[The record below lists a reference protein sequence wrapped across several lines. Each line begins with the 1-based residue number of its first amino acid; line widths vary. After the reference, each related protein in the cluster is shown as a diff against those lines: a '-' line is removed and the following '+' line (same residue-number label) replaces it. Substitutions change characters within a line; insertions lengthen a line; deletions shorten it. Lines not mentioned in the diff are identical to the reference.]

1 MFGKLTGFMSN
12 DQVAADTAALQ
23 LFIDKVKVLPDTADK
38 AKKKQNILNETL
50 KDSSKIAQDV
60 ARNTNNLDDV
70 MKVYTASTKT
80 ATSVA
85 KAFGKALLGTIAT
98 AVAAAAIGAIVSV
111 VAEKIDNAVHA
122 YENAR
127 DKAAEMS
134 QKHEEATQKVEELT
148 QQIEEL
154 KAKMDECRST
164 ITGDIVDPESYDALE
179 QQRKQL
185 QTNLDLAKALAD
197 ETAKEARNAVYKQQ
211 DTSSTKNIST
221 PATLKH
227 AGISGTYTGN
237 QHERLQ
243 QALDDYEKL
252 NLLAKQFDQ
261 DLADGKT
268 FQAAYDTRMVALR
281 KMQGDLRAYIKET
294 SEDLHTEMTT
304 LLENAANEDSDDFDK
319 YQKRIKSLS
328 DDQQIAANFINLY
341 YNNIPLLTQATNDFT
356 QSVADGEDSV
366 KALNDA
372 INGGQAIKEGS
383 DAYKEAADLADKYG
397 VSTEGLIAQLQALH
411 EEQGSDDD
419 WQFDA
424 AGDLQNF
431 FSNFTDS
438 TSNCYKQTKALEA
451 AFKDMGEQGYLS
463 SESLQALLAVYPE
476 LINDMEVENGVVT
489 ISQDLLESKF
499 GTMKSAMIAQT
510 QSQIDST
517 KVTIQQTNDRIV
529 QYQNEIK
536 ILKELYGAIGSMPS
550 VGSAPYSNNAI
561 SAINDYNK
569 AAPFGIPDYSNWN
582 NLSYPIGPTSEFN
595 NKLDQLN
602 SNLEKEKAKAKD
614 AQKQLEDLEK
624 SLAVMNGY
632 GLSGFSGAQPKSGK
646 SSNKGATDAQSAA
659 IDALDKKAQAL
670 KETYEAQKKVL
681 EDQKEAIEKVIKE
694 LEKEQTVLDGIIKTV
709 TNRIDKE
716 IDRLEHQWDDLKE
729 KLEKDKDNLDSAI
742 NGANWVIEQ
751 RVKELE
757 KANDE
762 LEDSYQ
768 PRIDALQDEIDKLN
782 EANDAQE
789 EAISLAQKKAA
800 LDAALAAKN
809 VRVYREGKGFVWE
822 ADESAVKSAEE
833 DYNDALRD
841 KEHNDA
847 IDKLTKEKEALEKEL
862 EDKKQANQDKIDA
875 YNDYKEKLDDAQNAY
890 TNAKNLE
897 ILRKLY
903 GDNADQMI
911 LNMDQSMIDKI
922 TSDYTENMRQT
933 DYVEDQI
940 EQNKKLID
948 QLEEYKSKWEEVAD
962 AYETEQNRIN
972 TVARLGA
979 DWEEKILG
987 QRMDV
992 LTDFKNH
999 YVDVLKQIKDKTK
1012 EVEDLELQIKVVE
1025 KKYNED
1031 NAEIEKQKKE
1041 LQWEKNEITR
1051 ANHATGIM
1059 NVAAFER
1066 ARVDEAGPEIVVRQ
1080 PEAGRYTSLEVGDGV
1095 VPGNLTRRL
1104 FSAAINPEAFVE
1116 SAILKRMENVNAEL
1130 ASAGSSGVHIGD
1142 INIVMNGVN
1151 DVENFGRILHQNI
1164 GSIMAQEFSKR

>member
-1 MFGKLTGFMSN
+1 MDSAQVDADTTALQKYVDKIKEITATSN
-12 DQVAADTAALQ
+12 D
-23 LFIDKVKVLPDTADK
+23 
-38 AKKKQNILNETL
+38 AKKKAEAFNEILG
-50 KDSSKIAQDV
+50 DSSQVAKDV
-60 ARNTNNLDDV
+60 AQNTNNLDDV
-70 MKVYTASTKT
+70 MKVYTASTRT

-85 KAFGKALLGTIAT
+85 KAFGKALWGIGKAAVIAL
-98 AVAAAAIGAIVSV
+98 AVSAAITLVSKGAQW
-111 VAEKIDNAVHA
+111 A
-122 YENAR
+122 YENLFHKYEVAR

-134 QKHEEATQKVEELT
+134 QEHKEAVQNVEDLT
-148 QQIEEL
+148 KQIEEL

-164 ITGDIVDPESYDALE
+164 TTGKIVDPESYDTLE

-227 AGISGTYTGN
+227 AGIFGTYTGN

-356 QSVADGEDSV
+356 QSVANGEDSV

-419 WQFDA
+419 WRFDA

-438 TSNCYKQTKALEA
+438 TSNCYKQTKALES
-451 AFKDMGEQGYLS
+451 AFKDMGEQGHLS

-569 AAPFGIPDYSNWN
+569 AASFGIPDYSNWN

-632 GLSGFSGAQPKSGK
+632 GLSGFSGAKPKSGK

-789 EAISLAQKKAA
+789 KAISLAQKKAA

-833 DYNDALRD
+833 DYNNALRD

>member
-1 MFGKLTGFMSN
+1 MDSA
-12 DQVAADTAALQ
+12 QVEKDTAALQ
-23 LFIDKVKVLPDTADK
+23 NYVQQMKNIKSETERAEK
-38 AKKKQNILNETL
+38 ASAIFDETL

-70 MKVYTASTKT
+70 MKVYTASTRT

-85 KAFGKALLGTIAT
+85 KSFGKALLGTIAT
-98 AVAAAAIGAIVSV
+98 AAVAAVIGAIVSV

-154 KAKMDECRST
+154 KAKMDECRSST
-164 ITGDIVDPESYDALE
+164 TGDIVDQESFDLLK
-179 QQRKQL
+179 QQKKQL
-185 QTNLDLAKALAD
+185 ETNLELAQQLAD
-197 ETAKEARNAVYKQQ
+197 ITAEDTRSAVYEQQ
-211 DTSSTKNIST
+211 DTKTTDRISIS
-221 PATLKH
+221 
-227 AGISGTYTGN
+227 AGLRNLGLTGTYSGN
-237 QHERLQ
+237 QHERME
-243 QALDDYEKL
+243 QAVGDYKKSIEALIQLDEDFANGKMFKAAYEERRVELEKFQKDSKEYIKSIGDDYTTEMDT
-252 NLLAKQFDQ
+252 LLKN
-261 DLADGKT
+261 
-268 FQAAYDTRMVALR
+268 AAYE
-281 KMQGDLRAYIKET
+281 G
-294 SEDLHTEMTT
+294 SEDYDE
-304 LLENAANEDSDDFDK
+304 
-319 YQKRIKSLS
+319 YQERVKNLS
-328 DDQQIAANFINLY
+328 DDQQFLINFINLCV
-341 YNNIPLLTQATNDFT
+341 NNIPLITQATNDFT

-383 DAYKEAADLADKYG
+383 EAYKEAADLADKYG

-411 EEQGSDDD
+411 EEQSKGNGDDD
-419 WQFDA
+419 WRFDA

-438 TSNCYKQTKALEA
+438 TSNCYKQTKALES
-451 AFKDMGEQGYLS
+451 AFKDMGEQGHLS

-517 KVTIQQTNDRIV
+517 KATIQQTNDRIEC
-529 QYQNEIK
+529 YQREIE
-536 ILKELYGAIGSMPS
+536 ILTTLYGAIGSMPS
-550 VGSAPYSNNAI
+550 ASSVLSSDYLSQKLAFNPNLGFGNSLQLPDVEQAAGKLAI
-561 SAINDYNK
+561 
-569 AAPFGIPDYSNWN
+569 
-582 NLSYPIGPTSEFN
+582 LN
-595 NKLDQLN
+595 NK
-602 SNLEKEKAKAKD
+602 LEKEKAKAKD

-632 GLSGFSGAQPKSGK
+632 GLSGFSGAKPKSGK

-1116 SAILKRMENVNAEL
+1116 SAILKRMGNVNAEL

-1164 GSIMAQEFSKR
+1164 SSIMAQEFSKR

>member
-1 MFGKLTGFMSN
+1 MDN
-12 DQVAADTAALQ
+12 DQVATDTAALQ
-23 LFIDKVKVLPDTADK
+23 SYIDRVKALSKEMDTAATRNK
-38 AKKKQNILNETL
+38 ILDSAL
-50 KDSSKIAQDV
+50 KDSSQVAKDV

-70 MKVYTASTKT
+70 MKVYAASTRT
-80 ATSVA
+80 ATSVTA
-85 KAFGKALLGTIAT
+85 ALGATLKSIGWNIAIA
-98 AVAAAAIGAIVSV
+98 AVAAV
-111 VAEKIDNAVHA
+111 VGVAVKLADEYLFHP
-122 YENAR
+122 YEHAR

-134 QKHEEATQKVEELT
+134 QAHEEATQKVEELT
-148 QQIEEL
+148 KQIEEL

-164 ITGDIVDPESYDALE
+164 TTGDIVDKQSFSYLVRQKQYLE
-179 QQRKQL
+179 TNLELAKQL
-185 QTNLDLAKALAD
+185 AE
-197 ETAKEARNAVYKQQ
+197 ETAHDAREAVYDQQ
-211 DTSSTKNIST
+211 DKSSGKVIPSIQ
-221 PATLKH
+221 ATYE
-227 AGISGTYTGN
+227 GD

-243 QALDDYEKL
+243 QVIADYK
-252 NLLAKQFDQ
+252 KT
-261 DLADGKT
+261 DLAIKHLDEDLANKKIP
-268 FQAAYDTRMVALR
+268 QEIYDARIAGFHKL
-281 KMQGDLRAYIKET
+281 QEDLRNYIKEMG
-294 SEDLHTEMTT
+294 DDFNTEMNT
-304 LLENAANEDSDDFDK
+304 LLNNAPNEFSSDDDKSK
-319 YQKRIKSLS
+319 YQERIKNLS
-328 DDQQIAANFINLY
+328 DDQQAFLNFWNLY
-341 YNNIPLLTQATNDFT
+341 INNIPLITQATNDFT

-411 EEQGSDDD
+411 EEQSKGNGSDDD

-438 TSNCYKQTKALEA
+438 TSNCYKQTKALES

-476 LINDMEVENGVVT
+476 LINDMEVENGVVS
-489 ISQDLLESKF
+489 ISQSILEGKF

-517 KVTIQQTNDRIV
+517 KATIQQTNDRIKW
-529 QYQNEIK
+529 YQREIE
-536 ILKELYGAIGSMPS
+536 ILTTLYGAIGSMPS
-550 VGSAPYSNNAI
+550 ASSVLSS
-561 SAINDYNK
+561 DYLSQKLTFNPNLGFGNSLQLPDVEQ
-569 AAPFGIPDYSNWN
+569 AAG
-582 NLSYPIGPTSEFN
+582 
-595 NKLDQLN
+595 KLAALN

-632 GLSGFSGAQPKSGK
+632 GLSGFNGAKPKSGK

-999 YVDVLKQIKDKTK
+999 YIDILRQIEEKTAEINDLSLKI
-1012 EVEDLELQIKVVE
+1012 EVVE
-1025 KKYNED
+1025 EEYQTKSDELDKEKKAAQ
-1031 NAEIEKQKKE
+1031 AEVKTTKSSS
-1041 LQWEKNEITR
+1041 TS
-1051 ANHATGIM
+1051 NHATGIM

>member
-1 MFGKLTGFMSN
+1 MDN
-12 DQVAADTAALQ
+12 DQVATDTAALQ
-23 LFIDKVKVLPDTADK
+23 SYIDRVKALSKEMDTAATRNK
-38 AKKKQNILNETL
+38 ILDSAL
-50 KDSSKIAQDV
+50 KDSSQVARDV
-60 ARNTNNLDDV
+60 AQNTNNLDDV
-70 MKVYTASTKT
+70 MKVYTASTRT

-85 KAFGKALLGTIAT
+85 AAFGATLKSIGWNIAIA
-98 AVAAAAIGAIVSV
+98 AVAAAVGVIAKLAD
-111 VAEKIDNAVHA
+111 EYLVHP
-122 YENAR
+122 YEHAR
-127 DKAAEMS
+127 DKAAEMN
-134 QKHEEATQKVEELT
+134 QVHEESAQKVEDLT
-148 QQIEEL
+148 KQIEEL

-164 ITGDIVDPESYDALE
+164 TTGDIVDPESYAALE

-185 QTNLDLAKALAD
+185 QTNLDLAKQLAEED
-197 ETAKEARNAVYKQQ
+197 ANKTREAVYKQQ
-211 DTSSTKNIST
+211 DTNQNVTFVSSRYSYAETYGGNQSERVKKMMDDYIST
-221 PATLKH
+221 FEEEKQLEQDFANNKILKIGYD
-227 AGISGTYTGN
+227 ARKKDLKEWREFLRTNIKAIG
-237 QHERLQ
+237 
-243 QALDDYEKL
+243 DDY
-252 NLLAKQFDQ
+252 
-261 DLADGKT
+261 T
-268 FQAAYDTRMVALR
+268 
-281 KMQGDLRAYIKET
+281 
-294 SEDLHTEMTT
+294 TEMDT
-304 LLENAANEDSDDFDK
+304 LLNNAPNEFASDDDKSK
-319 YQKRIKSLS
+319 YQERIKNLS
-328 DDQQIAANFINLY
+328 DDQQTFLNFWNLY
-341 YNNIPLLTQATNDFT
+341 INNIPLITQATNDFT
-356 QSVADGEDSV
+356 QSVANGEDSV
-366 KALNDA
+366 GALNDA
-372 INGGQAIKEGS
+372 INGGQAIEKGS
-383 DAYKEAADLADKYG
+383 DAYKEAADLAEKYG
-397 VSTEGLIAQLQALH
+397 VSVEGLIAQLQALH

-438 TSNCYKQTKALEA
+438 TSNCYKQTKALES

-476 LINDMEVENGVVT
+476 LINDMEVENGVVS
-489 ISQDLLESKF
+489 ISQSILEGKF
-499 GTMKSAMIAQT
+499 GTMKSAMIAQV

-517 KVTIQQTNDRIV
+517 KATIQQTNDRIEC
-529 QYQNEIK
+529 YQREIE
-536 ILKELYGAIGSMPS
+536 ILTTLYGAIGSMPS
-550 VGSAPYSNNAI
+550 ASSVLSSDYLSQKLAFNPNLGFGNSLQLPDVEQAAGKLAI
-561 SAINDYNK
+561 
-569 AAPFGIPDYSNWN
+569 
-582 NLSYPIGPTSEFN
+582 LN
-595 NKLDQLN
+595 NK
-602 SNLEKEKAKAKD
+602 LEKEKAKAKD

-1059 NVAAFER
+1059 NVSAFER

-1116 SAILKRMENVNAEL
+1116 SAILKRMGNVNSEL

>member
-1 MFGKLTGFMSN
+1 MFGKFTGFMSN
-12 DQVAADTAALQ
+12 DQVEKDTAALQ
-23 LFIDKVKVLPDTADK
+23 NYIQQMKNAAAEQKLTEK
-38 AKKKQNILNETL
+38 AASIFNETL
-50 KDSSKIAQDV
+50 KDSSQVAKDV

-70 MKVYTASTKT
+70 MKVYTASTRT

-85 KAFGKALLGTIAT
+85 KAFKATLLGIGKAAVIALAVGAVITGASKLLQWADGKWVHPYEHARDE
-98 AVAAAAIGAIVSV
+98 AAKMSQAH
-111 VAEKIDNAVHA
+111 E
-122 YENAR
+122 ENA
-127 DKAAEMS
+127 
-134 QKHEEATQKVEELT
+134 QKVEDLT
-148 QQIEEL
+148 KQVEEL

-164 ITGDIVDPESYDALE
+164 TTGDIVDPESLNLLKQQKDLLE
-179 QQRKQL
+179 TNLNLAKQL
-185 QTNLDLAKALAD
+185 AEEDANKAR
-197 ETAKEARNAVYKQQ
+197 EAVYKQQ
-211 DTSSTKNIST
+211 DANQSVTFTSSQYFYAETYGGNQSERVKKMMDDYIST
-221 PATLKH
+221 FEEEKKLEQDFANNKILKI
-227 AGISGTYTGN
+227 G
-237 QHERLQ
+237 
-243 QALDDYEKL
+243 
-252 NLLAKQFDQ
+252 
-261 DLADGKT
+261 
-268 FQAAYDTRMVALR
+268 YDTRKKDLKEWREFLR
-281 KMQGDLRAYIKET
+281 TNIKAMGDDYT
-294 SEDLHTEMTT
+294 TEMDT
-304 LLENAANEDSDDFDK
+304 LLNNAPNEFASDDDKSK
-319 YQKRIKSLS
+319 YQERIKNLS
-328 DDQQIAANFINLY
+328 DNQQAFLNFWNLY
-341 YNNIPLLTQATNDFT
+341 INNIPLITQATNDFT
-356 QSVADGEDSV
+356 QSVANGEDSV

-383 DAYKEAADLADKYG
+383 DAYKEAADFAEKYG
-397 VSTEGLIAQLQALH
+397 VSVEGLIAQLQALH

-438 TSNCYKQTKALEA
+438 TSNCYKQTKALES

-476 LINDMEVENGVVT
+476 LINDMEVENGVVS
-489 ISQDLLESKF
+489 ISQSILEGKF
-499 GTMKSAMIAQT
+499 GTMKSAMIAQV

-517 KVTIQQTNDRIV
+517 KATIQQTNDRIEC
-529 QYQNEIK
+529 YQREIE
-536 ILKELYGAIGSMPS
+536 ILTTLYGAIGSMPS
-550 VGSAPYSNNAI
+550 ASSVLSSDYLSQKLTFNPNLGFGNSLQLPDVEQAAGKLAI
-561 SAINDYNK
+561 
-569 AAPFGIPDYSNWN
+569 
-582 NLSYPIGPTSEFN
+582 LN
-595 NKLDQLN
+595 NK
-602 SNLEKEKAKAKD
+602 LEKEKAKAKD

-681 EDQKEAIEKVIKE
+681 EDQKEAIEKVIKA

-757 KANDE
+757 KTNDE

-833 DYNDALRD
+833 DYNNALRD

-875 YNDYKEKLDDAQNAY
+875 YNEYKEKLDDAQNAY

-1116 SAILKRMENVNAEL
+1116 SAILKRMGNVNAEL

>member
-1 MFGKLTGFMSN
+1 MDSA
-12 DQVAADTAALQ
+12 QVEADTAALQ
-23 LFIDKVKVLPDTADK
+23 KYVERLKGITDITTAAQEKTK
-38 AKKKQNILNETL
+38 AFDEILG
-50 KDSSKIAQDV
+50 DSSQVAKDV

-70 MKVYTASTKT
+70 MKVYTASTRT
-80 ATSVA
+80 ATSVTA
-85 KAFGKALLGTIAT
+85 TLGATLKSIGWNIAIA
-98 AVAAAAIGAIVSV
+98 AVAAAVGVIAKLADEYLI
-111 VAEKIDNAVHA
+111 HP
-122 YENAR
+122 YEHAR

-134 QKHEEATQKVEELT
+134 QAHEEATQKVEELT
-148 QQIEEL
+148 KQIEEL

-164 ITGDIVDPESYDALE
+164 TTGDIVDKQSFGYLVRQKQYLE
-179 QQRKQL
+179 TNLELAKQL
-185 QTNLDLAKALAD
+185 AE
-197 ETAKEARNAVYKQQ
+197 ETAHDAREAVYDQQ
-211 DTSSTKNIST
+211 DKSSGKVIPSIQ
-221 PATLKH
+221 ATYE
-227 AGISGTYTGN
+227 GD

-243 QALDDYEKL
+243 QVIADYK
-252 NLLAKQFDQ
+252 KT
-261 DLADGKT
+261 DLAIKHLDEDLANKKIP
-268 FQAAYDTRMVALR
+268 QEIYDARIAGFHKL
-281 KMQGDLRAYIKET
+281 QEDLRNYIKEMG
-294 SEDLHTEMTT
+294 DDFNTEMDT
-304 LLENAANEDSDDFDK
+304 LLNNAPNEFSSDDDKSK
-319 YQKRIKSLS
+319 YQERIKNLS
-328 DDQQIAANFINLY
+328 DDQQAFLNFWNLY
-341 YNNIPLLTQATNDFT
+341 INNIPLITQATNDFT

-411 EEQGSDDD
+411 EEQSKGNGDDSD

-438 TSNCYKQTKALEA
+438 TSNCYKQTKALES

-476 LINDMEVENGVVT
+476 LINDMEVENGVVS
-489 ISQDLLESKF
+489 ISQSILEGKF
-499 GTMKSAMIAQT
+499 GTMKSAMIAQV

-517 KVTIQQTNDRIV
+517 KATIQQTNDRIEC
-529 QYQNEIK
+529 YQREIE
-536 ILKELYGAIGSMPS
+536 ILTTLYGAIGSMPS
-550 VGSAPYSNNAI
+550 ASSVLSSDYLSQKLTFNPNLGFGNSLQLPDVEQAAGKLAI
-561 SAINDYNK
+561 
-569 AAPFGIPDYSNWN
+569 
-582 NLSYPIGPTSEFN
+582 LN
-595 NKLDQLN
+595 NK
-602 SNLEKEKAKAKD
+602 LEKEKAKAKD

-833 DYNDALRD
+833 DYNNALRD

-911 LNMDQSMIDKI
+911 TNMDQSMIDKI

-1116 SAILKRMENVNAEL
+1116 SAILKRMGNVNAEL
-1130 ASAGSSGVHIGD
+1130 TSAGSSGVHIGD

>member
-1 MFGKLTGFMSN
+1 MFGKVTGFMDSK
-12 DQVAADTAALQ
+12 QVAADTAALQ
-23 LFIDKVKVLPDTADK
+23 SYIEQMKNMTSEEEK
-38 AKKKQNILNETL
+38 AGKGAEIFNSTL

-70 MKVYTASTKT
+70 MKVYTASTRT

-85 KAFGKALLGTIAT
+85 KAFGTTLLGIGKAAVIAL
-98 AVAAAAIGAIVSV
+98 AISAAITLVS
-111 VAEKIDNAVHA
+111 KAVQYADENWIHP

-134 QKHEEATQKVEELT
+134 KANEEATQKVEELT
-148 QQIEEL
+148 QQIEGL

-164 ITGDIVDPESYDALE
+164 TTGDIVDQESFDLLNEQKKALE
-179 QQRKQL
+179 
-185 QTNLDLAKALAD
+185 TNLELAKS
-197 ETAKEARNAVYKQQ
+197 TAKEAAKDTRNQVYKQM
-211 DTSSTKNIST
+211 DTAETVSVHKGAMIE
-221 PATLKH
+221 KEY
-227 AGISGTYTGN
+227 SGRYTGN
-237 QHERLQ
+237 QEERFKQASADYIKSLQ
-243 QALDDYEKL
+243 DMNNAE
-252 NLLAKQFDQ
+252 
-261 DLADGKT
+261 KT
-268 FQAAYDTRMVALR
+268 FANGRMSEIAFNRR
-281 KMQGDLRAYIKET
+281 KEELENLQSSVKEIIKQYGNDLK
-294 SEDLHTEMTT
+294 TEMDQ
-304 LLENAANEDSDDFDK
+304 LIASAPDKDSADYAD
-319 YQKRIKSLS
+319 YQKRLE
-328 DDQQIAANFINLY
+328 DLTNEQQAYLNFINLY

-372 INGGQAIKEGS
+372 INGGQSIKEGS
-383 DAYKEAADLADKYG
+383 DAYKEAADLAEKYG
-397 VSTEGLIAQLQALH
+397 VSVEGLIAQLQALH
-411 EEQGSDDD
+411 EEQSKGSSDDD

-438 TSNCYKQTKALEA
+438 TSNCYKQTKALES

-476 LINDMEVENGVVT
+476 LINDMEVENGVVS
-489 ISQDLLESKF
+489 ISQSVLEGKF

-517 KVTIQQTNDRIV
+517 KATIQQTNDRIKW
-529 QYQNEIK
+529 YQREIE
-536 ILKELYGAIGSMPS
+536 ILTTLYGAIGSMPS
-550 VGSAPYSNNAI
+550 ASSVLSS
-561 SAINDYNK
+561 DYLSQKLAFNPNLGFGNSLQLPDVEQ
-569 AAPFGIPDYSNWN
+569 AAG
-582 NLSYPIGPTSEFN
+582 
-595 NKLDQLN
+595 KLAALN

-632 GLSGFSGAQPKSGK
+632 GLSGFSGAKPKSGK

-1116 SAILKRMENVNAEL
+1116 SAILKRMGNVNAEL
-1130 ASAGSSGVHIGD
+1130 VSAGSSGVHIGD

>member
-1 MFGKLTGFMSN
+1 MSN

-23 LFIDKVKVLPDTADK
+23 NYIEQLKGFDESKRASE
-38 AKKKQNILNETL
+38 KQRILNETL
-50 KDSSKIAQDV
+50 KGSSQVAKDV
-60 ARNTNNLDDV
+60 AQNTNNLDDV
-70 MKVYTASTKT
+70 MKVYTASTRT

-85 KAFGKALLGTIAT
+85 KSFGKALLGTITT

-154 KAKMDECRST
+154 KAKMDECRSST
-164 ITGDIVDPESYDALE
+164 TGNIVDQESLDSLK
-179 QQRKQL
+179 QQKKQL
-185 QTNLDLAKALAD
+185 ETNLELAQQLAD
-197 ETAKEARNAVYKQQ
+197 TTAEDTRSAVYEQQ
-211 DTSSTKNIST
+211 DTKTTDRISIS
-221 PATLKH
+221 
-227 AGISGTYTGN
+227 AGLRNLGLTGTYSGN
-237 QHERLQ
+237 QDERME
-243 QALDDYEKL
+243 QAVGDYKKSIEALIQLDEDFANGKMFKAAYEERRVELEKFQKDSKEYIKSIGDDY
-252 NLLAKQFDQ
+252 
-261 DLADGKT
+261 T
-268 FQAAYDTRMVALR
+268 
-281 KMQGDLRAYIKET
+281 
-294 SEDLHTEMTT
+294 TEMDT
-304 LLENAANEDSDDFDK
+304 LLNNAPNEFTSDDDKSK
-319 YQKRIKSLS
+319 YQERIKNLS
-328 DDQQIAANFINLY
+328 DNEQAFLNFWNLY
-341 YNNIPLLTQATNDFT
+341 INNIPLITQATNDFT
-356 QSVADGEDSV
+356 QSVANGEDSV
-366 KALNDA
+366 GALNDA
-372 INGGQAIKEGS
+372 INGGQAIEKGS
-383 DAYKEAADLADKYG
+383 DAYKEAADLAEKYG
-397 VSTEGLIAQLQALH
+397 VGVEGLIAQLQALH

-438 TSNCYKQTKALEA
+438 TSNCYKQTKALES

-476 LINDMEVENGVVT
+476 LINDMEVENGVVS
-489 ISQDLLESKF
+489 ISQSVLEGKF
-499 GTMKSAMIAQT
+499 GTMKSAMIAQV

-517 KVTIQQTNDRIV
+517 NVTIQQTKARIE
-529 QYQNEIK
+529 QYQNEIE
-536 ILKELYGAIGSMPS
+536 ILEKLYGAIGSMPS
-550 VGSAPYSNNAI
+550 ASSVFS
-561 SAINDYNK
+561 NDYLSQNK
-569 AAPFGIPDYSNWN
+569 FTFNPNLGFGNSSQLPGAERLAILN
-582 NLSYPIGPTSEFN
+582 N
-595 NKLDQLN
+595 
-602 SNLEKEKAKAKD
+602 NLEKEKTKAKD

-624 SLAVMNGY
+624 SLAIMNGY
-632 GLSGFSGAQPKSGK
+632 GLSGFSGAKPKSGK

-1116 SAILKRMENVNAEL
+1116 SAILKRMGNVNAEL

>member
-1 MFGKLTGFMSN
+1 MDN
-12 DQVAADTAALQ
+12 DQVATDTAALQ
-23 LFIDKVKVLPDTADK
+23 SYIDRVKAL
-38 AKKKQNILNETL
+38 
-50 KDSSKIAQDV
+50 SKEMD
-60 ARNTNNLDDV
+60 
-70 MKVYTASTKT
+70 T
-80 ATSVA
+80 ATSVTA
-85 KAFGKALLGTIAT
+85 ALGATLKSIGWNIAIA
-98 AVAAAAIGAIVSV
+98 AVAAV
-111 VAEKIDNAVHA
+111 VGVAVKLADEYLFHP
-122 YENAR
+122 YEHAR

-134 QKHEEATQKVEELT
+134 QAHEEATQKVEELT
-148 QQIEEL
+148 KQIEEL

-164 ITGDIVDPESYDALE
+164 TTGDIVDKQSFSYLVRQKQYLE
-179 QQRKQL
+179 TNLELAKQL
-185 QTNLDLAKALAD
+185 AEKAAHD
-197 ETAKEARNAVYKQQ
+197 AREAVYDQQ
-211 DTSSTKNIST
+211 DKSSVKVIPSIQ
-221 PATLKH
+221 AIYK
-227 AGISGTYTGN
+227 GN

-243 QALDDYEKL
+243 QVIADYKKTDLTIKHLDE
-252 NLLAKQFDQ
+252 
-261 DLADGKT
+261 DLANKKIP
-268 FQAAYDTRMVALR
+268 QEIYDARIAGFHKR
-281 KMQGDLRAYIKET
+281 QEDLRNYIKEMG
-294 SEDLHTEMTT
+294 DDFNTEMNT
-304 LLENAANEDSDDFDK
+304 LLNNAPNEFSSDDDKSK
-319 YQKRIKSLS
+319 YQERIKILS
-328 DDQQIAANFINLY
+328 DDQQAFLNFWNLY
-341 YNNIPLLTQATNDFT
+341 INNIPLITQATNDFT

-411 EEQGSDDD
+411 EEQSKGNGSDDD

-431 FSNFTDS
+431 FSNFTNS
-438 TSNCYKQTKALEA
+438 TSNCYKQTKALES

-476 LINDMEVENGVVT
+476 LINDMEVENGVVS
-489 ISQDLLESKF
+489 ISQSILEGKF

-517 KVTIQQTNDRIV
+517 KATIQQTNDRIKW
-529 QYQNEIK
+529 YQREIE
-536 ILKELYGAIGSMPS
+536 ILTTLYGAIGSMPS
-550 VGSAPYSNNAI
+550 ASSVLSS
-561 SAINDYNK
+561 DYLSQKLTFNPNLGFGNSLQLPDVEQ
-569 AAPFGIPDYSNWN
+569 AAG
-582 NLSYPIGPTSEFN
+582 
-595 NKLDQLN
+595 KLAALN

-632 GLSGFSGAQPKSGK
+632 GLSGFNGAKPKSGK

>member
-23 LFIDKVKVLPDTADK
+23 SHVEKMKGIEDE
-38 AKKKQNILNETL
+38 AKRAAQKQNILNETL
-50 KDSSKIAQDV
+50 KDSSQVDKDV
-60 ARNTNNLDDV
+60 AQNTNNLDDA
-70 MKVYTASTKT
+70 MKVYTASTRT

-85 KAFGKALLGTIAT
+85 KAFKATLLGIGKAAVIALAVGAVITGASKLLQLAD
-98 AVAAAAIGAIVSV
+98 
-111 VAEKIDNAVHA
+111 EKWVHP
-122 YENAR
+122 YEHAR
-127 DKAAEMS
+127 DKAVEMS
-134 QKHEEATQKVEELT
+134 QAHEEDTQKVEELT
-148 QQIEEL
+148 KQVDEL

-164 ITGDIVDPESYDALE
+164 TTGDIVDPESYAALE

-185 QTNLDLAKALAD
+185 QTNLDLAKQTAEEDAN
-197 ETAKEARNAVYKQQ
+197 ETREAVYKQQ
-211 DTSSTKNIST
+211 DTNQNVTFVSSRYFYAETYGGNQSERVKKMMDDYIST
-221 PATLKH
+221 FEEEKKLEQDFANNKILKI
-227 AGISGTYTGN
+227 G
-237 QHERLQ
+237 
-243 QALDDYEKL
+243 
-252 NLLAKQFDQ
+252 
-261 DLADGKT
+261 
-268 FQAAYDTRMVALR
+268 YDTRKKDLEEWREFLR
-281 KMQGDLRAYIKET
+281 TNIKAIGDDYT
-294 SEDLHTEMTT
+294 TEMDT
-304 LLENAANEDSDDFDK
+304 LLNNAPNEFASDDDKNK
-319 YQKRIKSLS
+319 YQERIKNLS
-328 DDQQIAANFINLY
+328 DDQQAFLNCWNLY
-341 YNNIPLLTQATNDFT
+341 IKNIPLITQATNDFT
-356 QSVADGEDSV
+356 QSVANGEDSV

-397 VSTEGLIAQLQALH
+397 ISTEGLIAQLQALH
-411 EEQGSDDD
+411 EEQGNDDD

-438 TSNCYKQTKALEA
+438 TSNCYKQTKALES

-476 LINDMEVENGVVT
+476 LINDMEVENGVVS
-489 ISQDLLESKF
+489 ISQSVLEGKF
-499 GTMKSAMIAQT
+499 GTMKSAMIAQV

-517 KVTIQQTNDRIV
+517 NVTIQQTKARIE
-529 QYQNEIK
+529 QYQNEIE
-536 ILKELYGAIGSMPS
+536 ILEKLYGAIGSMPS
-550 VGSAPYSNNAI
+550 ASSVFS
-561 SAINDYNK
+561 NDYLSQNK
-569 AAPFGIPDYSNWN
+569 FTFNPNLGFGNSLQLPGAERLAILN
-582 NLSYPIGPTSEFN
+582 N
-595 NKLDQLN
+595 
-602 SNLEKEKAKAKD
+602 NLEKEKTKAKD

-624 SLAVMNGY
+624 SLAIMNGY
-632 GLSGFSGAQPKSGK
+632 GLSGFSGAKPKSGK

-987 QRMDV
+987 QRTDV
-992 LTDFKNH
+992 LDNFKNH
-999 YVDVLKQIKDKTK
+999 YIDILRQIEEKTAEINDLSLKI
-1012 EVEDLELQIKVVE
+1012 EVVE
-1025 KKYNED
+1025 EEYQTKSDELDKEKKAAQ
-1031 NAEIEKQKKE
+1031 AEVKTTKSSS
-1041 LQWEKNEITR
+1041 TS
-1051 ANHATGIM
+1051 NHATGIM
-1059 NVAAFER
+1059 NVATFER

>member
-1 MFGKLTGFMSN
+1 MDNK
-12 DQVAADTAALQ
+12 QVEADTTALQ
-23 LFIDKVKVLPDTADK
+23 NYVKQMKDLASDTDRA
-38 AKKKQNILNETL
+38 AQKQNLINSTL

-70 MKVYTASTKT
+70 MKVYTASTRT

-154 KAKMDECRST
+154 KAKMDECRSST
-164 ITGDIVDPESYDALE
+164 TGNIVDQESLDLLK
-179 QQRKQL
+179 QQKKQL
-185 QTNLDLAKALAD
+185 ETNLELAQQLAD
-197 ETAKEARNAVYKQQ
+197 ITAEDTRSAVYEQQ
-211 DTSSTKNIST
+211 DTKTTDRISIS
-221 PATLKH
+221 
-227 AGISGTYTGN
+227 AGLRNLGLTGTYSGN
-237 QHERLQ
+237 QDERME
-243 QALDDYEKL
+243 QAVGDYKKSIEALIQLDEDFANGKMFKAAYEERRVELEKFQKDSKEYIKSIGDDY
-252 NLLAKQFDQ
+252 
-261 DLADGKT
+261 T
-268 FQAAYDTRMVALR
+268 
-281 KMQGDLRAYIKET
+281 
-294 SEDLHTEMTT
+294 TEMDT
-304 LLENAANEDSDDFDK
+304 LLNNAPNEFTSDDDKSK
-319 YQKRIKSLS
+319 YQERIKNLS
-328 DDQQIAANFINLY
+328 DNEQAFLNFWNLY
-341 YNNIPLLTQATNDFT
+341 INNIPLITQATNDFT

-383 DAYKEAADLADKYG
+383 EAYKEAADLADKYG

-411 EEQGSDDD
+411 EEQSKGNGSDDD

-438 TSNCYKQTKALEA
+438 TSNCYKQTKALES
-451 AFKDMGEQGYLS
+451 AFKDMGEQGHLS

-476 LINDMEVENGVVT
+476 LINNMEVENGVVS
-489 ISQDLLESKF
+489 ISQSILEGKF
-499 GTMKSAMIAQT
+499 GTMKSAMIAQV
-510 QSQIDST
+510 QSQINST

-536 ILKELYGAIGSMPS
+536 ILKELYGAIGSIPS

-569 AAPFGIPDYSNWN
+569 AAAFGISDYSSWN
-582 NLSYPIGPTSEFN
+582 SLSYPIGPTSEFN

-716 IDRLEHQWDDLKE
+716 IYRLEHQWDDLKE

-897 ILRKLY
+897 ILRKLH

-1116 SAILKRMENVNAEL
+1116 SAILKRMGNVNAEL

>member
-1 MFGKLTGFMSN
+1 MDSA
-12 DQVAADTAALQ
+12 QVEADTAALQ
-23 LFIDKVKVLPDTADK
+23 KYVERLKGITDTTTAAQEKTK
-38 AKKKQNILNETL
+38 AFDEILG
-50 KDSSKIAQDV
+50 DSSQIAKDV

-70 MKVYTASTKT
+70 MMVYTASTRT
-80 ATSVA
+80 ATSVTA
-85 KAFGKALLGTIAT
+85 ALGATLKSIGWNIAIA
-98 AVAAAAIGAIVSV
+98 AVAAAVGVIAKLADEYLI
-111 VAEKIDNAVHA
+111 HP
-122 YENAR
+122 YEHAR

-134 QKHEEATQKVEELT
+134 QAHEEATQKVEELT
-148 QQIEEL
+148 KQVEEL

-164 ITGDIVDPESYDALE
+164 TTGDIVDPESYDALE

-185 QTNLDLAKALAD
+185 QTNLDLKKQSAE
-197 ETAKEARNAVYKQQ
+197 ETARDAREAVYNQQ
-211 DTSSTKNIST
+211 DTNQNVTFVSSRYSYAGTYGGNQSERVKKMMDDYIST
-221 PATLKH
+221 FEEEEQLEQDFANNKILKIGYD
-227 AGISGTYTGN
+227 ARKKDLEEWREFLRTNIKAIG
-237 QHERLQ
+237 
-243 QALDDYEKL
+243 DDY
-252 NLLAKQFDQ
+252 
-261 DLADGKT
+261 T
-268 FQAAYDTRMVALR
+268 
-281 KMQGDLRAYIKET
+281 
-294 SEDLHTEMTT
+294 TEMDT
-304 LLENAANEDSDDFDK
+304 LLNSAPNEFSSDDDKSK
-319 YQKRIKSLS
+319 YQERIKNLS
-328 DDQQIAANFINLY
+328 DNEQAFLNFWNLY
-341 YNNIPLLTQATNDFT
+341 INNIPLITQATNDFT

-372 INGGQAIKEGS
+372 INGGQAIEKGS
-383 DAYKEAADLADKYG
+383 DAYKEAADLAEKYG
-397 VSTEGLIAQLQALH
+397 VSVEGLIAQLQALH
-411 EEQGSDDD
+411 EEQSKGNGSDDD

-438 TSNCYKQTKALEA
+438 TSNCYKQTKALES

-476 LINDMEVENGVVT
+476 LINDMEVENGVVS
-489 ISQDLLESKF
+489 ISQSILEGKF
-499 GTMKSAMIAQT
+499 GTMKSAMIAQV

-517 KVTIQQTNDRIV
+517 NVTIQQTKARIE
-529 QYQNEIK
+529 QYQNEIE
-536 ILKELYGAIGSMPS
+536 ILEKLYGAIGSMPS
-550 VGSAPYSNNAI
+550 ASSVLSS
-561 SAINDYNK
+561 DYLSQKLTFSPNLG
-569 AAPFGIPDYSNWN
+569 FGNSSQLPGVERLDI
-582 NLSYPIGPTSEFN
+582 LN
-595 NKLDQLN
+595 NK
-602 SNLEKEKAKAKD
+602 LEKEKAKAKD

-624 SLAVMNGY
+624 SLAIMNGY

-1059 NVAAFER
+1059 NVAAFEH

-1116 SAILKRMENVNAEL
+1116 SAILKRMGNVNAEL
-1130 ASAGSSGVHIGD
+1130 ANAGSSGVHIGD

-1164 GSIMAQEFSKR
+1164 SSIMAQEFSKR

>member
-1 MFGKLTGFMSN
+1 MDN
-12 DQVAADTAALQ
+12 DQVATDTAALQ
-23 LFIDKVKVLPDTADK
+23 SYIDRVKALSKEMDTAATRNK
-38 AKKKQNILNETL
+38 ILDSAL

-70 MKVYTASTKT
+70 MKVYTASTRT

-85 KAFGKALLGTIAT
+85 AAFGKALWGIGKAAVIAL
-98 AVAAAAIGAIVSV
+98 AVSAAITLASKGIQW
-111 VAEKIDNAVHA
+111 A
-122 YENAR
+122 YENKFHKYEVAR

-134 QKHEEATQKVEELT
+134 QEHKEAAQNVENLT
-148 QQIEEL
+148 KQIEEL

-164 ITGDIVDPESYDALE
+164 TTGKIVDPESYDTLE

-197 ETAKEARNAVYKQQ
+197 ETAKEARNAIYKQQ
-211 DTSSTKNIST
+211 DTSSTKVIST

-227 AGISGTYTGN
+227 AGISGTYKGN
-237 QHERLQ
+237 QHEQLQ

-261 DLADGKT
+261 DLANGKT

-281 KMQGDLRAYIKET
+281 KMQGDLRAYIKEV

-304 LLENAANEDSDDFDK
+304 LLENAANEDSEDFDK
-319 YQKRIKSLS
+319 YQKRVESLS
-328 DDQQIAANFINLY
+328 DDQRAAANFINLY
-341 YNNIPLLTQATNDFT
+341 INNIPLITQATNDFT
-356 QSVADGEDSV
+356 QSVANGEDSV

-397 VSTEGLIAQLQALH
+397 ISTEGLIAQLQALH

-438 TSNCYKQTKALEA
+438 TSNCYKQTKALES

-476 LINDMEVENGVVT
+476 LINDMEVENGVVS
-489 ISQDLLESKF
+489 ISQSILEGKF
-499 GTMKSAMIAQT
+499 GTMKSAMIAQV

-517 KVTIQQTNDRIV
+517 KATIQQTNDRIEC
-529 QYQNEIK
+529 YQREIE
-536 ILKELYGAIGSMPS
+536 ILTTLYGAIGSMPS
-550 VGSAPYSNNAI
+550 ASSVLSSDYLSQKLAFNPNLGFGNSLQLPDVEQAAGKLAI
-561 SAINDYNK
+561 
-569 AAPFGIPDYSNWN
+569 
-582 NLSYPIGPTSEFN
+582 LN
-595 NKLDQLN
+595 NK
-602 SNLEKEKAKAKD
+602 LEKEKAKAKD

-1116 SAILKRMENVNAEL
+1116 SAILKRMGNVNSEL
-1130 ASAGSSGVHIGD
+1130 ASVGSSGVHIGD

>member
-1 MFGKLTGFMSN
+1 MDSK
-12 DQVAADTAALQ
+12 QVATDTAALQ
-23 LFIDKVKVLPDTADK
+23 SFVEKMKGIEDE
-38 AKKKQNILNETL
+38 AKRAAQKQNILNETL
-50 KDSSKIAQDV
+50 KDSSQIAKDV

-70 MKVYTASTKT
+70 MKVYTASTRT
-80 ATSVA
+80 ATSVTA
-85 KAFGKALLGTIAT
+85 ALGATLKSIGWNIAIA
-98 AVAAAAIGAIVSV
+98 AVAATVGVIAKLADEYLI
-111 VAEKIDNAVHA
+111 HP
-122 YENAR
+122 YEHAR

-134 QKHEEATQKVEELT
+134 QAHEEATQKVEELT
-148 QQIEEL
+148 KQVEEL

-164 ITGDIVDPESYDALE
+164 TTGDIVDKQSFSYLVRQKQYLE
-179 QQRKQL
+179 TNLELAKQL
-185 QTNLDLAKALAD
+185 AE
-197 ETAKEARNAVYKQQ
+197 ETAHDAREAVYDQQ
-211 DTSSTKNIST
+211 DKSSGKVIPSIQ
-221 PATLKH
+221 ATYE
-227 AGISGTYTGN
+227 GD

-243 QALDDYEKL
+243 QVIADYK
-252 NLLAKQFDQ
+252 KT
-261 DLADGKT
+261 DLAIKHLDEDLANKKIP
-268 FQAAYDTRMVALR
+268 QEIYDARIAGFHKL
-281 KMQGDLRAYIKET
+281 QEDLRNYIKEMG
-294 SEDLHTEMTT
+294 DDFNTEMNT
-304 LLENAANEDSDDFDK
+304 LLNNAPNEFSSDDDKSK
-319 YQKRIKSLS
+319 YQERIKNLS
-328 DDQQIAANFINLY
+328 DDQQAFLNFWNLY
-341 YNNIPLLTQATNDFT
+341 INNIPLITQATNDFT

-411 EEQGSDDD
+411 EEQSKGNGSDDD

-438 TSNCYKQTKALEA
+438 TSNCYKQTKALES

-476 LINDMEVENGVVT
+476 LINDMEVENGVVS
-489 ISQDLLESKF
+489 ISQSILEGKF

-517 KVTIQQTNDRIV
+517 KATIQQTNDRIKW
-529 QYQNEIK
+529 YQREIE
-536 ILKELYGAIGSMPS
+536 ILTTLYGAIGSMPS
-550 VGSAPYSNNAI
+550 ASSVLSS
-561 SAINDYNK
+561 DYLSQKLTFNPNLGFGNSLQLPDVEQ
-569 AAPFGIPDYSNWN
+569 AAG
-582 NLSYPIGPTSEFN
+582 
-595 NKLDQLN
+595 KLAALN

-632 GLSGFSGAQPKSGK
+632 GLSGFNGAKPKSGK

>member
-1 MFGKLTGFMSN
+1 MDSA
-12 DQVAADTAALQ
+12 QVEADTAALQ
-23 LFIDKVKVLPDTADK
+23 KYVERLKGITDTTTAAQEKTK
-38 AKKKQNILNETL
+38 AFDEILG
-50 KDSSKIAQDV
+50 DSSQIAKDV

-70 MKVYTASTKT
+70 MKVYTASTRT
-80 ATSVA
+80 ATSVTA
-85 KAFGKALLGTIAT
+85 ALGATLKSIGWNIAIA
-98 AVAAAAIGAIVSV
+98 AVAAAVGVIAKLADEYLI
-111 VAEKIDNAVHA
+111 HP
-122 YENAR
+122 YEHAR

-134 QKHEEATQKVEELT
+134 QAHEEATQKVEELT
-148 QQIEEL
+148 KQVEEL

-164 ITGDIVDPESYDALE
+164 TTGDIVDPESYDALE

-185 QTNLDLAKALAD
+185 QTNLDLKKQSAE
-197 ETAKEARNAVYKQQ
+197 ETARDAREAVYNQQ
-211 DTSSTKNIST
+211 DTNQNVTFVSSRYSYAGTYGGNQSERVKKMMDDYIST
-221 PATLKH
+221 FEEEEQLEQDFANNKILKIGYD
-227 AGISGTYTGN
+227 ARKKDLEEWREFLRTNIKAIG
-237 QHERLQ
+237 
-243 QALDDYEKL
+243 DDY
-252 NLLAKQFDQ
+252 
-261 DLADGKT
+261 T
-268 FQAAYDTRMVALR
+268 
-281 KMQGDLRAYIKET
+281 
-294 SEDLHTEMTT
+294 TEMDT
-304 LLENAANEDSDDFDK
+304 LLNSAPNEFSSDDDKSK
-319 YQKRIKSLS
+319 YQERIKNLS
-328 DDQQIAANFINLY
+328 DNEQAFLNFWNLY
-341 YNNIPLLTQATNDFT
+341 INNIPLITQATNDFT
-356 QSVADGEDSV
+356 QSVANGEDSV

-411 EEQGSDDD
+411 EEQSKGNGDDSD

-438 TSNCYKQTKALEA
+438 TSNCYKQTKALES

-476 LINDMEVENGVVT
+476 LINDMEVENGVVS
-489 ISQDLLESKF
+489 ISQSILEGKF

-517 KVTIQQTNDRIV
+517 KATIQQTNDRIKW
-529 QYQNEIK
+529 YQREIE
-536 ILKELYGAIGSMPS
+536 ILTTLYGAIGSMPS
-550 VGSAPYSNNAI
+550 ASSVLSS
-561 SAINDYNK
+561 DYLSQKLTFNPNLGFGNSLQLPDVEQ
-569 AAPFGIPDYSNWN
+569 AAG
-582 NLSYPIGPTSEFN
+582 
-595 NKLDQLN
+595 KLAALN

-632 GLSGFSGAQPKSGK
+632 GLSGFNGAKPKSGK

-1116 SAILKRMENVNAEL
+1116 SAILKRMGNVNAEL
-1130 ASAGSSGVHIGD
+1130 TSAGSSGVHIGD

>member
-1 MFGKLTGFMSN
+1 M
-12 DQVAADTAALQ
+12 AADTAALQ

-50 KDSSKIAQDV
+50 KDSSQVAKDV
-60 ARNTNNLDDV
+60 AQNTNNLDDV
-70 MKVYTASTKT
+70 MKVYTASTRT

-154 KAKMDECRST
+154 KAKMDECRSST
-164 ITGDIVDPESYDALE
+164 TGNIVDQESLDLLK
-179 QQRKQL
+179 QQKKQL
-185 QTNLDLAKALAD
+185 ETNLELAQQLAD
-197 ETAKEARNAVYKQQ
+197 TTAEDTRSAVYEQQ
-211 DTSSTKNIST
+211 DTKTTDRISIS
-221 PATLKH
+221 
-227 AGISGTYTGN
+227 AGLRNLGLTGTYSGN
-237 QHERLQ
+237 QDERME
-243 QALDDYEKL
+243 QAVGDYKKSIEALIQLDEDFANGKMFKAAYEERRVELEKFQKDSKEYIKSIGDDYTTEMDTLL
-252 NLLAKQFDQ
+252 NNAPNEFTSDDDKSKYQERIKNLSDNE
-261 DLADGKT
+261 
-268 FQAAYDTRMVALR
+268 QAFLNFWN
-281 KMQGDLRAYIKET
+281 LYIK
-294 SEDLHTEMTT
+294 
-304 LLENAANEDSDDFDK
+304 
-319 YQKRIKSLS
+319 
-328 DDQQIAANFINLY
+328 
-341 YNNIPLLTQATNDFT
+341 NIPLITQATNDFT
-356 QSVADGEDSV
+356 QSVANGEDSV

-438 TSNCYKQTKALEA
+438 TSNCYKQTKALES

-476 LINDMEVENGVVT
+476 LINNMEVENGVVS
-489 ISQDLLESKF
+489 ISQSILEGKF
-499 GTMKSAMIAQT
+499 GTMKSAMIAQV

-550 VGSAPYSNNAI
+550 ASSVFS
-561 SAINDYNK
+561 NDYLSQNK
-569 AAPFGIPDYSNWN
+569 FTFNPNLGFGNSSQLPGAERLAILN
-582 NLSYPIGPTSEFN
+582 N
-595 NKLDQLN
+595 
-602 SNLEKEKAKAKD
+602 NLEKEKTKAKD

-1116 SAILKRMENVNAEL
+1116 SAILKRMGNVNAEL

>member
-1 MFGKLTGFMSN
+1 MAT
-12 DQVAADTAALQ
+12 DTAALQ
-23 LFIDKVKVLPDTADK
+23 NYISQMK
-38 AKKKQNILNETL
+38 ALKDDAGRAAQKQNLINSAL
-50 KDSSKIAQDV
+50 KDSSQVAKDV
-60 ARNTNNLDDV
+60 AQNTNNLDDV
-70 MKVYTASTKT
+70 MKVYTASTRT

-98 AVAAAAIGAIVSV
+98 AAVAAVIGYV
-111 VAEKIDNAVHA
+111 VKSLATQIDNVVHA

-127 DKAAEMS
+127 DKVSEMN
-134 QKHEEATQKVEELT
+134 QKHEEATQKVEDLT
-148 QQIEEL
+148 QKIEEL
-154 KAKMDECRST
+154 KAKIDECKDST
-164 ITGDIVDPESYDALE
+164 TGNPVDPESYDALE

-185 QTNLDLAKALAD
+185 QTNLDLQKAMA
-197 ETAKEARNAVYKQQ
+197 ESAAHNTREAVYAQQ
-211 DTSSTKNIST
+211 DTSSTKIISA
-221 PATLKH
+221 PATVKS
-227 AGISGTYTGN
+227 AGISGIYQGN

-243 QALDDYEKL
+243 QAMDDYKTLASAIE
-252 NLLAKQFDQ
+252 NLDS
-261 DLADGKT
+261 DLANGKII
-268 FQAAYDTRMVALR
+268 QAVYDTRLAAFKEFQKKL
-281 KMQGDLRAYIKET
+281 QDYIKE
-294 SEDLHTEMTT
+294 SGDDLNTEMDT
-304 LLENAANEDSDDFDK
+304 LLNNATNEQSTDADKTK
-319 YQKRIKSLS
+319 YQERIKVLS
-328 DDQQIAANFINLY
+328 DTQQAFLNFWNLY
-341 YNNIPLLTQATNDFT
+341 YNNIPLITQATDDFT
-356 QSVADGEDSV
+356 RSVTDGEDSV

-372 INGGQAIKEGS
+372 INSGEDITLTSE
-383 DAYKEAADLADKYG
+383 AYKEAANLANEYG
-397 VSTEGLIAQLQALH
+397 VSVDELIEKLQALH
-411 EEQGSDDD
+411 DEQSKGSSSDDD

-438 TSNCYKQTKALEA
+438 TSNYYKQTKALESA
-451 AFKDMGEQGYLS
+451 YKDMGEQGYLS

-476 LINDMEVENGVVT
+476 LIDDMEVENGVVT
-489 ISQDLLESKF
+489 IGQDLLESKF

-517 KVTIQQTNDRIV
+517 KETIQQTNDRIV

-582 NLSYPIGPTSEFN
+582 NLPYPIGNTSEFN

-602 SNLEKEKAKAKD
+602 SNLEKEKTKAKE

-632 GLSGFSGAQPKSGK
+632 GLSGFSGAKPKSGK

-1041 LQWEKNEITR
+1041 LRWEKNEITR

-1116 SAILKRMENVNAEL
+1116 SAILKRMGNVNAEL

>member
-1 MFGKLTGFMSN
+1 MDSA
-12 DQVAADTAALQ
+12 QVEADTAALQ
-23 LFIDKVKVLPDTADK
+23 KYVERLKGITDTTTAAQEKTK
-38 AKKKQNILNETL
+38 AFDEILG
-50 KDSSKIAQDV
+50 DSSQVAKDV

-70 MKVYTASTKT
+70 MKVYAASTRT
-80 ATSVA
+80 ATSVTA
-85 KAFGKALLGTIAT
+85 ALGATLKSIGWNIAIA
-98 AVAAAAIGAIVSV
+98 AVVAAIG
-111 VAEKIDNAVHA
+111 VAVKLADEYLFHP
-122 YENAR
+122 YEHAR
-127 DKAAEMS
+127 DKSAEMS
-134 QKHEEATQKVEELT
+134 QAHEEAAQKVEELT
-148 QQIEEL
+148 KQIEEL

-164 ITGDIVDPESYDALE
+164 TTGDIVDKQSFSYLVRQKQYLE
-179 QQRKQL
+179 TNLELAKQL
-185 QTNLDLAKALAD
+185 AE
-197 ETAKEARNAVYKQQ
+197 ETAHDAREAVYDQQ
-211 DTSSTKNIST
+211 DKSSGKVIPSIQ
-221 PATLKH
+221 ATYE
-227 AGISGTYTGN
+227 GD

-243 QALDDYEKL
+243 QVIADYK
-252 NLLAKQFDQ
+252 KT
-261 DLADGKT
+261 DLAIKHLDEDLANKKIP
-268 FQAAYDTRMVALR
+268 QEIYDARIAGFHKL
-281 KMQGDLRAYIKET
+281 QEDLRNYIKEMG
-294 SEDLHTEMTT
+294 DDFNTEMNT
-304 LLENAANEDSDDFDK
+304 LLNNAPNEFSSDDDKSK
-319 YQKRIKSLS
+319 YQERIKNLS
-328 DDQQIAANFINLY
+328 DDQQAFLNFWNLY
-341 YNNIPLLTQATNDFT
+341 INNIPLITQATNDFT

-411 EEQGSDDD
+411 EEQSKGNGSDDD

-438 TSNCYKQTKALEA
+438 TSNCYKQTKALES

-476 LINDMEVENGVVT
+476 LINDMEVENGVVS
-489 ISQDLLESKF
+489 ISQSILEGKF

-517 KVTIQQTNDRIV
+517 KATIQQTNDRIKW
-529 QYQNEIK
+529 YQREIE
-536 ILKELYGAIGSMPS
+536 ILTTLYGAIGSMPS
-550 VGSAPYSNNAI
+550 ASSVLSS
-561 SAINDYNK
+561 DYLSQKLTFNPNLGFGNSLQLPDVEQ
-569 AAPFGIPDYSNWN
+569 AAG
-582 NLSYPIGPTSEFN
+582 
-595 NKLDQLN
+595 KLAALN

-632 GLSGFSGAQPKSGK
+632 GLSGFNGAKPKSGK

-1041 LQWEKNEITR
+1041 LQWKKNEITR

-1130 ASAGSSGVHIGD
+1130 GSAGSSGVHIGD

-1164 GSIMAQEFSKR
+1164 GSMMAQEFSKR